1 MQIELSPELIIAI
14 EAVLLLLVAFVMFSY
29 NRDRQ

>member
-1 MQIELSPELIIAI
+1 MIELSPELIIAI
-14 EAVLLLLVAFVMFSY
+14 EAELLLFVALVMFRY

>member
-1 MQIELSPELIIAI
+1 MIELSPELIIAI
-14 EAVLLLLVAFVMFSY
+14 EAALLLFVALVMFRY